1 MVDPMFATDAMRA
14 IFAPRATLARMLDV
28 EAALA
33 RAEAACGVIPA
44 EAARAIV
51 AACASLDVDPATL
64 THAAR
69 ESGNYAIPLVAAL
82 TRHVDAAS
90 RGYVHWG
97 ATSQDVIDT
106 GRVLQLRDALASLA
120 SDVGALDAALA
131 AQARRHR
138 DTTLAGR
145 TWLQQALPVTL
156 GLKLATVLAA
166 LRRHAARLARA
177 RDELSVLQFGGAAGT
192 LASLGTH
199 AAAVERALGA
209 ELDLAVPELPWHTQR
224 DRLVEVAT
232 TLGSLVATLGKL
244 ARDVALLAQT
254 EVAEAFEPAAPG
266 RGGSS
271 TLPHKRNPVAAS
283 IALAAAVRA
292 PGLVATMLSAAVQ
305 EHERGLGN
313 WPAEWDVLP
322 EICELAAGALAA
334 MRVVVEG
341 LDVDAARM
349 RANLAITQGQILAEA
364 VQMALAPKIGRGD
377 AHALVA
383 EVGKSAA
390 ASGLALGDALKRD
403 ARVTRWLDAAAIDRL
418 MEPAHYLGMAGAFVD
433 RVLARGAPDAPP
445 CDR

>member
-1 MVDPMFATDAMRA
+1 MVDPIFATDAMRA
-14 IFAPRATLARMLDV
+14 RFAPGATLARMLDV

-33 RAEAACGVIPA
+33 RAEAACGVVPA
-44 EAARAIV
+44 EAARAIADGCRTLV
-51 AACASLDVDPATL
+51 VDADTL
-64 THAAR
+64 VHAAR

-82 TRHVDAAS
+82 TRHVDAAA

-120 SDVGALDAALA
+120 AELAGLDAALA

-138 DTTLAGR
+138 DTPLAGR

-156 GLKLATVLAA
+156 GLKLASALAA
-166 LRRHAARLARA
+166 LRRHAARLARVRGEVA
-177 RDELSVLQFGGAAGT
+177 VLQFGGAAGT
-192 LASLGTH
+192 LASLGDD
-199 AAAVERALGA
+199 AAAVERALA
-209 ELDLAVPELPWHTQR
+209 TELDLAVPELPWHAQR
-224 DRLVEVAT
+224 DRLVDVAAV
-232 TLGSLVATLGKL
+232 LGGLVATLGKL

-271 TLPHKRNPVAAS
+271 TLPHKRNPVASS
-283 IALAAAVRA
+283 IALTAALRA
-292 PGLVATMLSAAVQ
+292 PGLVATMLAAAVQ

-322 EICELAAGALAA
+322 ELCELAAGALVA
-334 MRVVVEG
+334 MRTVVEG
-341 LDVDAARM
+341 LDVDTSRM

-364 VQMALAPKIGRGD
+364 VQMAIAPRIGRGE

-383 EVGKSAA
+383 DIGKAAA
-390 ASGLALGDALKRD
+390 ASGTALGEALKRD

-418 MEPAHYLGMAGAFVD
+418 MDPAHYLGMAGAFVD
-433 RVLARGAPDAPP
+433 RALAANPDDMTRR
-445 CDR
+445 DR